1 MLLLS
6 HRKQAL
12 DSNIVKKEGNI
23 LNHTDE
29 TIKKLQREY
38 LRQWRAKNPD
48 KVKAANR
55 RYWEKKAAKVKA
67 GDADAENANH

>member
-1 MLLLS
+1 M
-6 HRKQAL
+6 
-12 DSNIVKKEGNI
+12 
-23 LNHTDE
+23 NHTDE

-55 RYWEKKAAKVKA
+55 RYWEKKAANQKA